1 MPRIALSNYEAHYQ
15 QVGHGPDV
23 VLIHGFTSNMA
34 MWVFGG
40 IANSLKDRF
49 RVTSYD
55 LRGHGASSA
64 PATGYTSEVLADDLA
79 ELHEVLQLQPAYI
92 VGHSLGGV
100 VGMHAAL
107 RHPRRI
113 AGNILSDT
121 YFPGLAEIEPNMER
135 VEIWTALREIFAK
148 IGQDIGAS
156 VDFRR
161 LLNVIPT
168 LSAADQSTLKK
179 DLGPPMA
186 RWLSQLKP
194 LAATSAPEEVFQTA
208 GLTAD
213 ALRTIRQPV
222 VALYDERTPFEA
234 TWQWLGANIQNF
246 RGDRVPGAAHLALLE
261 NPEVFTQLVRKY
273 LLSLCEEQKQT
284 PTPTAPAGVK
294 G

>member
-1 MPRIALSNYEAHYQ
+1 MPRIALSNYEAFYQ
-15 QVGHGPDV
+15 QIGHGPDV

-40 IANSLKDRF
+40 IADSLKDRF

-55 LRGHGASSA
+55 LRGHGASST
-64 PATGYTSEVLADDLA
+64 PTTGYTSDVLADDLA
-79 ELHEVLQLQPAYI
+79 ELHEALRLQPAYI

-100 VGMHAAL
+100 VGMHAAV
-107 RHPRRI
+107 RHPARI

-121 YFPGLAEIEPNMER
+121 YFPGLSEIEPNMSQIEVWLSLR
-135 VEIWTALREIFAK
+135 DIFLKVNHEIGLT
-148 IGQDIGAS
+148 

-161 LLNVIPT
+161 LLDIVATMGPDEQAT
-168 LSAADQSTLKK
+168 LRESF
-179 DLGPPMA
+179 GPPVV

-194 LAATSAPEEVFQTA
+194 LAGSSAPEEVFQTA

-234 TWQWLGANIQNF
+234 TWNWLGENIRDF

-261 NPEVFTQLVRKY
+261 NPEVFAQLVRKH
-273 LLSLCEEQKQT
+273 LVLLCEQAAT
-284 PTPTAPAGVK
+284 SSDHSAAGAR

>member
-1 MPRIALSNYEAHYQ
+1 MPRIALSKYEAHYQ
-15 QVGHGPDV
+15 QVGQGPDV

-40 IANSLKDRF
+40 IANALKDRF

-55 LRGHGASSA
+55 LRGHGVSSA
-64 PATGYTSEVLADDLA
+64 PPTGYTSDVLADDLA
-79 ELHEVLQLQPAYI
+79 ELHEALKLQPAYV

-100 VGMHAAL
+100 VGMHAAV
-107 RHPRRI
+107 RHPARI

-121 YFPGLAEIEPNMER
+121 YFPGLAEIEPNMEQ
-135 VEIWTALREIFAK
+135 VEVWTALREIFLK
-148 IGQDIGAS
+148 VNQDIGPT

-161 LLNVIPT
+161 LLNIIPT
-168 LSAADQSTLKK
+168 LSAADQTSMRK
-179 DLGPPMA
+179 DLGPPVA

-194 LAATSAPEEVFQTA
+194 LAGTTAPEEVFQAA

-213 ALRTIRQPV
+213 VLRTIRQPV

-234 TWQWLGANIQNF
+234 TWQWLGENMPDF

-261 NPEVFTQLVRKY
+261 NPEVFTQLVRKH
-273 LLSLCEEQKQT
+273 LLSLCDQEAT
-284 PTPTAPAGVK
+284 SPTPTAPAGVK

>member
-1 MPRIALSNYEAHYQ
+1 MPRIALTNYEAHYQ
-15 QVGHGPDV
+15 QVGQGPDV

-40 IANSLKDRF
+40 IANALKDRF

-64 PATGYTSEVLADDLA
+64 PATGYTTDVLADDLA
-79 ELHEVLQLQPAYI
+79 ELHEALQLQPAYI

-100 VGMHAAL
+100 VGMHAAV
-107 RHPRRI
+107 RHPERI

-121 YFPGLAEIEPNMER
+121 YFPGLAAIEPNMEE
-135 VEIWTALREIFAK
+135 VEIWIALREIFLK
-148 IGQDIGAS
+148 VNQDIGAS

-161 LLNVIPT
+161 LLNIIPT
-168 LSAADQSTLKK
+168 LTAADQASMRK
-179 DLGPPMA
+179 DLGPPVV

-194 LAATSAPEEVFQTA
+194 LASTTAPEEVFQAA
-208 GLTAD
+208 GLTPD
-213 ALRTIRQPV
+213 VLRTIRQPV

-234 TWQWLGANIQNF
+234 TWTWLGRNLQDF

-261 NPEVFTQLVRKY
+261 NPEVFTHLVRKH
-273 LLSLCEEQKQT
+273 LLSFCEPGPQSSS
-284 PTPTAPAGVK
+284 PSAPAGVK